1 MTTHQHSSTAGAHCA
16 AGAGTSRPGGA
27 THMLAAGGAE
37 GSSGLARGLAAL
49 ASGLIFG
56 LGLALAGMIDPLK
69 VLGFLD
75 ITGAWDAS
83 LMFVLGG
90 AVSVAALG
98 YWLVLRRPLPRLADR
113 FHLSA
118 RRDIDAPLLIGAA
131 LFGIGW
137 GLVGYCPGPAIA
149 SIGFANPE
157 AVWFVPAM
165 LAGAA
170 LPRWRRQAVN
180 PASANSRPAKPS
192 N

>member
-1 MTTHQHSSTAGAHCA
+1 MTTQQHIP
-16 AGAGTSRPGGA
+16 AGTATAARATDQDRVFSASGPAAETRSRGWA
-27 THMLAAGGAE
+27 C
-37 GSSGLARGLAAL
+37 GLAAL
-49 ASGLIFG
+49 AAGLIFG
-56 LGLALAGMIDPLK
+56 LGLGVADMVDPLK

-75 ITGAWDAS
+75 VAGAWDAS

-98 YWLVLRRPLPRLADR
+98 YRLVLRRPWPRLADR
-113 FHLSA
+113 FHVSA
-118 RRDIDAPLLIGAA
+118 RRDIDAPLVVGAA

-157 AVWFVPAM
+157 ALWFVPAM

-170 LPRWRRQAVN
+170 LQRWRRSASLRHVASGDAER
-180 PASANSRPAKPS
+180 ASATR
-192 N
+192 